1 MTSIRNGLEDA
12 QTREIGDE
20 RLYEAMMLLNRPM
33 KKRAPGYVPIIA
45 VLGVISSGMFF
56 TYTMTRMPMNGA
68 VNRVNV
74 ASLNTGRQTGGASM
88 LSGLA
93 VPQGQFRAVDFQL
106 SSAPP
111 PSAPELTAGIDQ
123 NEFARA
129 KMALE
134 TPTQETINLDN

>member
-68 VNRVNV
+68 VSRVNV
-74 ASLNTGRQTGGASM
+74 ASLDTRRQTGGASM

-93 VPQGQFRAVDFQL
+93 VPQGQFRAVDFKL

-111 PSAPELTAGIDQ
+111 PAAPELTAGIDQ

>member
-45 VLGVISSGMFF
+45 VLGIISSGMFF

-68 VNRVNV
+68 VSRVNV
-74 ASLNTGRQTGGASM
+74 ASLDTNRQTGGASM
-88 LSGLA
+88 LSPLKVPTATAHYADFELSANPGA
-93 VPQGQFRAVDFQL
+93 IVPGQGPVHIQDEVVPQFDVG
-106 SSAPP
+106 
-111 PSAPELTAGIDQ
+111 PETV
-123 NEFARA
+123 
-129 KMALE
+129 
-134 TPTQETINLDN
+134 NLDN